1 MKAVD
6 EFAATIPEK
15 LILVP
20 DLDSTVMIIK
30 IRLWEVFLRLG
41 QIIYKICPDKRV
53 MQNIF
58 QVLIFRKSFI

>member
-20 DLDSTVMIIK
+20 DLDSTVMIIRSGYEK
-30 IRLWEVFLRLG
+30 FSL
-41 QIIYKICPDKRV
+41 D
-53 MQNIF
+53 
-58 QVLIFRKSFI
+58 